1 MVQTTR
7 PDGSGPRWLGALGH
21 VANLTYSYSAPGGAD
36 QMSCTL
42 QLPPNYRTDALD
54 PGRRVNIIRGGGVV
68 WSGKLNEPV
77 PAVDGWAV
85 AAHGSGTFGT
95 DFAAI
100 YTTWNFN
107 DAVNQA
113 IARGLRWSNPSPGI
127 TAGWLAQQPDSG
139 SLTITDFLNLITV
152 QSSQLWNIDRWN
164 RLSVFPLPNVVNRL
178 LVSTS
183 PVTRTVSNDIT
194 TVFLKYEA
202 SDDGQGN
209 TTYNVTDAFSQA
221 DINRHGPVEVYS
233 DLSSA
238 GVMTQAAATAVGTN
252 VLARYQRASFAG
264 PFTVRYGQLLTTGG
278 SPVDLG
284 CERAGTVA
292 RLLVTD
298 APFGGEDFAGN
309 ITFIIGAYQYSDETG
324 TAQITPL
331 QSARTD
337 FASLLSLVLP
347 GA

>member
-42 QLPPNYRTDALD
+42 QLPPSYRTDALD

-85 AAHGSGTFGT
+85 AGHGTGTEGT

-100 YTTWNFN
+100 FTTWGFN
-107 DAVNQA
+107 DAINQA
-113 IARGLRWSNPSPGI
+113 IARGLRWLNPAPGI

-152 QSSQLWNIDRWN
+152 QSGQLWNIDRWN

-183 PVTRTVSNDIT
+183 PVTRTVANDIT

-221 DINRHGPVEVYS
+221 NINRHGPVEVYS

-278 SPVDLG
+278 TPVDLG

-298 APFGGEDFAGN
+298 APFGGEDFAGL
-309 ITFIIGAYQYSDETG
+309 IQFIVGNYVYSDETG

-331 QSARTD
+331 QAARTD